1 MTDVLLVEDQDS
13 VREVL
18 ADLLV
23 DAGMDVTEA
32 CSGEEAIDKLTQGI
46 PPDVLVTDLDLGAGV
61 SGLTLAEDLTRK
73 WPSLG
78 VVFISGRPWLIDQH
92 PLRARE
98 RFLEK
103 PCAAHRLIDAVKEL
117 RPH

>member
-1 MTDVLLVEDQDS
+1 MTDVLLVEDQDC

-18 ADLLV
+18 ADLLT
-23 DAGMDVTEA
+23 DAGLEVAEA
-32 CSGEEAIDKLTQGI
+32 SSGEEALDTLAQSG
-46 PPDVLVTDLDLGAGV
+46 PPDVLVTDLDLGEGV
-61 SGLTLAEDLTRK
+61 SGLALAEDLSRK
-73 WPSLG
+73 WPTLG

-92 PLRARE
+92 PLQPRE

-103 PCAAHRLIDAVKEL
+103 PCLAHQLLAAVEEW